1 MNPHIEQAVME
12 YINDYAQFLEEFDP
26 YYELTNERRILSLE
40 AYVRGRIL
48 NDVEA
53 SMRSVLADQG
63 GVR

>member
-26 YYELTNERRILSLE
+26 YYELSNERRILSLE

-63 GVR
+63 GR

>member
-26 YYELTNERRILSLE
+26 YYELSNERRILSLE